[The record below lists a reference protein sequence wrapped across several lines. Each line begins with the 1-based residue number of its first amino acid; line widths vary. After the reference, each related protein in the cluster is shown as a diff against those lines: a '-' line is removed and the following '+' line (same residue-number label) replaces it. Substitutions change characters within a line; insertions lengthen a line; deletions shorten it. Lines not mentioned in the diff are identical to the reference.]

1 MPIHACFAYFSSSV
15 NVKHEW
21 VYVCLSIEPQ
31 WHLRITFSSRRH
43 NNISIHLLCWSLT
56 PINHSLSLSL
66 PLSFSLDILLFL
78 SLSPNTKSKCD
89 SRNCT
94 HRYNILSAC
103 IYVTNRRLTCVDKFF
118 IMWLA
123 DISQAC
129 MTMPTGWIV
138 APEPIGIL
146 EPTAKYHFQKNY
158 VSWPRSN
165 DCRNISNRIVD
176 HDDNE

>member
-1 MPIHACFAYFSSSV
+1 MLVLHISLLVWMWSMSECMCVFQLNHNDTLELRLVPAVTTTSLFIYYFD
-15 NVKHEW
+15 
-21 VYVCLSIEPQ
+21 
-31 WHLRITFSSRRH
+31 
-43 NNISIHLLCWSLT
+43 LCHQL
-56 PINHSLSLSL
+56 IIIFLYLSLFRFCLTSC
-66 PLSFSLDILLFL
+66 SFSLFLPTPNQNVIAEIVRIDI
-78 SLSPNTKSKCD
+78 
-89 SRNCT
+89 
-94 HRYNILSAC
+94 ILS
-103 IYVTNRRLTCVDKFF
+103 VTNRRLTCVDKFF

-138 APEPIGIL
+138 APEPIGFL

-165 DCRNISNRIVD
+165 DCRDISNRIVD